1 MQKAELEPVGLNT
14 YVIDRLAFDERKY
27 FTIDFL
33 NRLSEYFS
41 FVQDFDRSRISP
53 MMKFDKPV
61 DGWGVQRYKDAV
73 NTVRYVIVT
82 PNILVRHF
90 TMIEGDSLE

>member
-1 MQKAELEPVGLNT
+1 MKEEIEPVGFNT

-27 FTIDFL
+27 FTINFL
-33 NRLSEYFS
+33 NRLDEYFA
-41 FVQDFDRSRISP
+41 FVYEFDSSRLSP
-53 MMKFDKPV
+53 MMRFDKPV
-61 DGWGVQRYKDAV
+61 DGWEFQKYKDTV